1 MNAGATNLITQLIAA
16 AITPVAL
23 ISACA
28 ALILGINNKHSG
40 LSDRIRQA
48 VTDCRKEAADTPRRK
63 QLLAEVEIFFVRF
76 RLTWYALV
84 ALYAAIACLSTCV
97 LIIIYS
103 QQHQMVF
110 VNGTLTLFIA
120 SVVLMLLASFLE
132 ILEVGLSTR
141 SLRIEMEDIRTRP
154 SDSSPPS

>member
-40 LSDRIRQA
+40 ISDRIRQA
-48 VTDCRKEAADTPRRK
+48 VADSRKEERDSARRA
-63 QLLAEVEIFFVRF
+63 QLLAQVRIFFLRF

-84 ALYAAIACLSTCV
+84 ALYAAIVCLSLCV
-97 LIIIYS
+97 LLIVYS
-103 QQHQMVF
+103 QQHRMTF
-110 VNGTLTLFIA
+110 ANGTLLLFLA
-120 SVVLMLLASFLE
+120 SVVLMLVASFLE
-132 ILEVGLSTR
+132 IMEVGLSTR
-141 SLRIEMEDIRTRP
+141 SLSVEMTDVLSRP
-154 SDSSPPS
+154 SDPDR